1 MKKILTIAA
10 TSLLATF
17 AGSAQAQLTGSV
29 GAPGNVPQSCNVTAT
44 TPGTLT
50 PNASPATS
58 LSTASGGFGS
68 VKVLCNTDTSTL
80 TLTAPAANQ
89 TMPSQVSVPVVTF
102 GFALGG
108 SGIYSA
114 VTSGAATTAAGDV
127 TMAIGDTANVTST
140 ITATG
145 GKVLKTGPYATSIT
159 ATLAP

>member
-1 MKKILTIAA
+1 MKKILTIATTA
-10 TSLLATF
+10 LLATF
-17 AGSAQAQLTGSV
+17 AGAAHAQVTGTVTS
-29 GAPGNVPQSCNVTAT
+29 GTTVPQSCNVTAT

-50 PNASPATS
+50 ANATPATS
-58 LSTASGGFGS
+58 LSTTTGGFGS

-80 TLTAPAANQ
+80 TLSAPPAAQ
-89 TMPSQVSVPVVTF
+89 VMPTQVSVPVVTF
-102 GFALGG
+102 GFASGG

-114 VTSGAATTAAGDV
+114 VTSGSATTAAGDV

-145 GKVLKTGPYATSIT
+145 GKVLKTGAYATSVT